1 MLYSAALSSLP
12 LKPWV
17 QRTVLLVEDEP
28 FVREATRS
36 MLENAGLSVLAAE
49 NAVDAVRIYENCEQ
63 PIDLVMTDMV
73 LPGSTGQQL
82 GQELRK
88 RCEQLSVLVTSGYS
102 DAEYDIEDPAAQTY
116 FLAKPYSRG
125 ELLGKVGFILGK
137 RAAQRAAMQ
146 AS

>member
-12 LKPWV
+12 SKPPV
-17 QRTVLLVEDEP
+17 LRTVLLVEDEP

-36 MLENAGLSVLAAE
+36 ILENAGLSVLAAE
-49 NAVDAVRIYENCEQ
+49 NAEDAIRIYEKCEGT
-63 PIDLVMTDMV
+63 IDLVMTDMV
-73 LPGSTGQQL
+73 LPGSTGEKL

-88 RCEQLSVLVTSGYS
+88 RSQQLSVLVTSGYS

-125 ELLGKVGFILGK
+125 ELLGKIGFILGK
-137 RAAQRAAMQ
+137 QAAQRAAMQ